1 VATVKI
7 QCGCG
12 QRYAFDVDEGAR
24 QLSSPISCPSCGA
37 DGTAAADAFLAQN
50 SVRTAPRSE
59 EPQPMTSPPFAR
71 AGNVMSRKNP
81 RRNDDEVRDLIEA
94 KLNVKRA
101 VSVAV
106 ILAAIHSIL
115 GLLSL
120 FGYSFLGANAFTLLN
135 AGIILA
141 LGYGI
146 HRFSRT
152 CTVMLALYYLTD
164 SLYAWLSSGQV
175 GGIIIFM
182 LLLYYFGRGAQGTFT
197 YHRLNKN

>member
-1 VATVKI
+1 VTTVKI

-12 QRYAFDVDEGAR
+12 QRYAFDVEEGAR
-24 QLSSPISCPSCGA
+24 QISSPIACPSCGA

-50 SVRTAPRSE
+50 SVGQRVDPINRA
-59 EPQPMTSPPFAR
+59 EPMHAQPLRARDIPPQ
-71 AGNVMSRKNP
+71 KP

-106 ILAAIHSIL
+106 ILAAIHGIL

-120 FGYSFLGANAFTLLN
+120 FGYSFLGANGFTLLH

-152 CTVMLALYYLTD
+152 CAVVLALYYLTD
-164 SLYAWLSSGQV
+164 SLYAWLSSGEV
-175 GGIIIFM
+175 SGIIIFM
-182 LLLYYFGRGAQGTFT
+182 LVLYYFGRGAQGTFT
-197 YHRLNKN
+197 YHRLNKS